1 MCRNN
6 NENAT
11 NTISIKQ
18 SSSNE
23 SLTSVPRVPRR
34 RPRETKLNEYKKK
47 EEELSMRIQKL
58 LLISQV
64 SVVLFIFTTFSLSA
78 IICFIIAAAASILAG
93 IVTYKWILIK
103 INKKGL
109 LYFLPDIA
117 QTYLTKKTLHEIIK
131 ETAPTGKAQ

>member
-1 MCRNN
+1 
-6 NENAT
+6 
-11 NTISIKQ
+11 
-18 SSSNE
+18 
-23 SLTSVPRVPRR
+23 
-34 RPRETKLNEYKKK
+34 
-47 EEELSMRIQKL
+47 MRIQKL